1 MTNKKVINE
10 INSMYTIPT
19 DAQFEMIQRI
29 IRKYKFEDAPSTE
42 FIKEH
47 WFE

>member
-1 MTNKKVINE
+1 MTNLEKIKE

-19 DAQFEMIQRI
+19 DAQFEVIQRI
-29 IRKYKFEDAPSTE
+29 IKKYKFEDAPSIE

-47 WFE
+47 WYE